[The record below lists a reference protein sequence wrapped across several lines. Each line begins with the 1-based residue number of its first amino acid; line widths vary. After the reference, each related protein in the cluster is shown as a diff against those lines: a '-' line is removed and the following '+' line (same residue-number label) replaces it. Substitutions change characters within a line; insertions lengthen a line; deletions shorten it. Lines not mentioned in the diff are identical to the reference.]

1 MSRVPVVG
9 ERRTY
14 DRPVATQEERRRS
27 TQAAILESAFG
38 AFVEHGSPDVALDVI
53 AERAGVTKGSIQYH
67 YANRAG
73 LLGAVATWA
82 FTQIELR
89 VGDETTTPA
98 YLRAILTE
106 QAGPTGRV
114 LFTIADELA
123 RSGSLQPFDPY
134 PYLCERLAELGFDG
148 PISVAAAAT
157 VQFGR
162 HLAFGLVEADEI
174 DSMVEQLV
182 SLG

>member
-1 MSRVPVVG
+1 MAA
-9 ERRTY
+9 Y
-14 DRPVATQEERRRS
+14 DRQVATQAERRATTRS
-27 TQAAILESAFG
+27 AIIEAAHAEFA
-38 AFVEHGSPDVALDVI
+38 AVGSTDVAMDVI

-73 LLGAVATWA
+73 LLGAVAMWT
-82 FTQIELR
+82 FTQIEHR
-89 VGDETTTPA
+89 VGDEVTPRG

-114 LFTIADELA
+114 LFTIGDELA

-134 PYLCERLAELGFDG
+134 PYLCERLTELGFDG
-148 PISVAAAAT
+148 PVSVVAAAT

-162 HLAFGLVEADEI
+162 HLAFGLVEASEI
-174 DSMVEQLV
+174 DSMVAELV
-182 SLG
+182 GV